1 MSYHTIELTDVNS
14 DRRYISHVMDDAEV
28 PREYVKRIIGDH
40 MIDRV
45 RLTDKILMIVRAD
58 GLIDSESRYNPLAS
72 LLYGDS
78 IFGPAI
84 LCSEGIINGVPDIMS
99 LTTEQWHHCIVDLLP
114 PGDAWAI

>member
-1 MSYHTIELTDVNS
+1 MSYHTIELTEVSN

-28 PREYVKRIIGDH
+28 PHEYVKRIIGDH
-40 MIDRV
+40 MIDIV
-45 RLTDKILMIVRAD
+45 RIADGILMIVRDD
-58 GLIDSESRYNPLAS
+58 GLIDGVSRYNSLAS
-72 LLYGDS
+72 LIYGDS

-84 LCSEGIINGVPDIMS
+84 LCTEGIVNGEPDIMS